1 MIKTAFQYP
10 TSKKYTR
17 VIKRDFSNPLPGIE
31 VGFPVTI
38 FENIFTNMHYGYDI
52 TTPKILLLQFGCAYL
67 TYGVDR
73 LMDSYDPLEIAEN
86 KQDLYNYYKENRN
99 SIITTLTI
107 VFVYTSAILLE
118 TPETIP
124 FFFLLLST
132 FKYKDIKPLL
142 GPYKPVYIAIMW
154 TAISYILPCVM
165 YDMDY
170 SCLSYPLDYSPMLLT
185 LFGTSNLAD
194 SKDVAEDANNNITTI
209 PVLFGEKVSNSLS
222 VWALILSSI
231 IFFVNP
237 NYHNRPR
244 INNLYEIQN
253 IVGFILPI
261 LTNNTIIRFP

>member
-1 MIKTAFQYP
+1 
-10 TSKKYTR
+10 
-17 VIKRDFSNPLPGIE
+17 
-31 VGFPVTI
+31 
-38 FENIFTNMHYGYDI
+38 
-52 TTPKILLLQFGCAYL
+52 
-67 TYGVDR
+67 
-73 LMDSYDPLEIAEN
+73 
-86 KQDLYNYYKENRN
+86 
-99 SIITTLTI
+99 
-107 VFVYTSAILLE
+107 
-118 TPETIP
+118 
-124 FFFLLLST
+124 
-132 FKYKDIKPLL
+132 
-142 GPYKPVYIAIMW
+142 MW

-194 SKDVAEDANNNITTI
+194 SKDVTEDANNNITTI